1 MIVSLLI
8 VTLLSLTA
16 PVQDAPPPA
25 QEMVLDDF
33 EQGREGGLPPGWVFL
48 RDRDL
53 KPLVPEFMLP
63 HRKFYLARE
72 GNNQFVRA
80 FTDSAP
86 QHIMYR
92 TDQPEQ
98 FEWDL
103 EQMPVLKWSWRALQL
118 PEGAR
123 EDKKNDSG
131 AAVYVSFD
139 RKDWMGR
146 PHSLKYA
153 YSTTLPVGTVVK
165 TGNVRVLVVASGE
178 DQGTGQWL
186 HEERDVAAD
195 YRRIFGKK
203 DAPRPVLITLWS
215 DSDDTESIGEAD
227 FDNLRVAAQL
237 GRPR

>member
-1 MIVSLLI
+1 L
-8 VTLLSLTA
+8 
-16 PVQDAPPPA
+16 
-25 QEMVLDDF
+25 
-33 EQGREGGLPPGWVFL
+33 GWVLL

-53 KPLVPEFMLP
+53 EPLVPEFMLP
-63 HRKFYLARE
+63 RSKFYRARE
-72 GNNQFVRA
+72 DGNQFGRA

-92 TDQPEQ
+92 TDQPQQ
-98 FEWDL
+98 FAWDL
-103 EQMPVLKWSWRALQL
+103 DEMPVLKWSWRALQL

-153 YSTTLPVGTVVK
+153 YSSTLPVGTVVK

-178 DQGTGQWL
+178 EQGTGEWL
-186 HEERDVAAD
+186 HEARDVEAD

-203 DAPRPVLITLWS
+203 KAPRPVLITLWS

-227 FDNLRVAAQL
+227 FDNLRVASQL
-237 GRPR
+237 GAGR